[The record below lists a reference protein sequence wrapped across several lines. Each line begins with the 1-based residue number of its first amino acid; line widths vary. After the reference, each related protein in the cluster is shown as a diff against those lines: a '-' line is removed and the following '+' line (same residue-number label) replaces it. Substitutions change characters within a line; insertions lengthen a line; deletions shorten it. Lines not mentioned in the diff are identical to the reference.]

1 MESLRKYGI
10 GDLVVVQ
17 TSVNP
22 CLQIGR
28 LMGDRLNINGTR
40 NGVILAFEDH
50 WAEDWAQIL
59 FSTGIGW
66 IKIDWIE

>member
-1 MESLRKYGI
+1 MEPFRKYNV

-22 CLQIGR
+22 CLQLGR
-28 LMGDRLNINGTR
+28 LMGDRLNINGIR

-50 WAEDWAQIL
+50 WAEDWAKII

-66 IKIDWIE
+66 IKLVWIE